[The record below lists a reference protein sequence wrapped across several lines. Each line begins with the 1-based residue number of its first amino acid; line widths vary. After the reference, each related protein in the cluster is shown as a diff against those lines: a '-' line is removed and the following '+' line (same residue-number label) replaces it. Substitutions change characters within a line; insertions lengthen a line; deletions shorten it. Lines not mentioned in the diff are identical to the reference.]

1 MKAVLL
7 FTAICYA
14 NPIVRADSAA
24 DRARVHELVLSL
36 GSRDYRTREK
46 ATQDLSEMGRAAYA
60 ELRHGA
66 DDPDPEIRARCN
78 RLLPHAYEL
87 EMKARI
93 DAFVADTQGKHVH
106 DLPGWERFRKLLG
119 EDAIARDFFA
129 SMVRLDSRLM
139 DAVERQSPS
148 FGLERLL
155 IRCTTL
161 QQQMYP
167 RFSAQGETPSQVEVG
182 QILFLA
188 VNPRLDITAQACASI
203 NQFLYRPEVRTW
215 FASGN
220 AAPLMRKLLLNWLDR
235 HIDEPRTGTMIANLM
250 NSLQLK
256 ELTDLGLKL
265 LLDKKTLGYVR
276 AQIMVA
282 FGKMGQKDVVEKIQP
297 LLTDDTQ
304 VAQFVINQTR
314 STTQIGDI
322 ALAISIHLSGQSVS
336 DYGFDGLKNGG
347 ASFFSYYRMGFTSDE
362 HRAAARK
369 KWQEWRDQQKK

>member
-1 MKAVLL
+1 
-7 FTAICYA
+7 
-14 NPIVRADSAA
+14 
-24 DRARVHELVLSL
+24 
-36 GSRDYRTREK
+36 
-46 ATQDLSEMGRAAYA
+46 
-60 ELRHGA
+60 
-66 DDPDPEIRARCN
+66 
-78 RLLPHAYEL
+78 
-87 EMKARI
+87 
-93 DAFVADTQGKHVH
+93 
-106 DLPGWERFRKLLG
+106 
-119 EDAIARDFFA
+119 
-129 SMVRLDSRLM
+129 
-139 DAVERQSPS
+139 
-148 FGLERLL
+148 
-155 IRCTTL
+155 
-161 QQQMYP
+161 MYP

-215 FASGN
+215 FASGD